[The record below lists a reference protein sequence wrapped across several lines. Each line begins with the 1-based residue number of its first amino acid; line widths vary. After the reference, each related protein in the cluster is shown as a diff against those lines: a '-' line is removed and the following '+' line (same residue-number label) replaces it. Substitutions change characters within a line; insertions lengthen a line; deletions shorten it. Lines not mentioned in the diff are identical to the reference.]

1 MGRTLPVRQLLGSG
15 FSLQASRASVEGSM
29 GMKVAVLAIR
39 SALTLLAAAVFSIL
53 LSAFAMTGAA
63 FADSTD
69 GERSYLAGRKDEAIR
84 LFRRAA
90 WQQNDFYAQIRLGEI
105 YSAKRADDKG
115 YEDRVEA
122 FVWYFLAARN
132 PSIME
137 HLHNDE
143 SAQALVDSLA
153 AAEREASKIY
163 STLLQ
168 DERADVRNRIV
179 YVQSCLG
186 GVGQIRAGMYYD
198 PNIAERHESGSLL
211 NPGVSQPI
219 IRRFQNGYSAAGG
232 FGAAPRGIPGGSA
245 SPVLIGRWPSD
256 MCRDSPWWGWIF
268 GDPRSC
274 GVGDPTTA
282 SSAAFSPSAI
292 EALMHYNLALRA
304 RHPFAQKYIDAIK
317 RSFETPEEGAD
328 ADRIAKGKAKRWMA
342 PFEYYASASRERG
355 ETLSGLVHSDE
366 CPVSRDWQ
374 RSLAVADR
382 TIAPALRMD
391 MLKFLNF
398 HRGDGAPATIA
409 VRKFQD
415 FLGEEETGVLTALQ
429 TVRLF
434 QIAATRGYVRGQ
446 RCLGIMY
453 LKGVGLPAD
462 AVRAEKWLLD
472 ASNQGDGE
480 AMYALS
486 ELYSLGADGVE
497 KLEDK
502 ANRYRQGAAIAGF
515 SPVKAEFLRLLETA
529 PVRAEEQTAPA
540 EDEVKEPPPPRTRS
554 ERRREERSRERNRP
568 RNPPPRR
575 APRSQPDDGPFGE

>member
-1 MGRTLPVRQLLGSG
+1 MR
-15 FSLQASRASVEGSM
+15 
-29 GMKVAVLAIR
+29 VAVLAIR
-39 SALTLLAAAVFSIL
+39 SALTALAAVIAAVSLI
-53 LSAFAMTGAA
+53 AGAA
-63 FADSTD
+63 FADSTEA
-69 GERSYLAGRKDEAIR
+69 ERSYVAGRKDEAIR

-90 WQQNDFYAQIRLGEI
+90 WQQNDFFAQVRLGEI

-122 FVWYFLAARN
+122 FVWYFMAARN

-143 SAQALVDSLA
+143 SAQALVDSVG

-163 STLLQ
+163 ATLLQ

-179 YVQSCLG
+179 YIQSCLG

-198 PNIAERHESGSLL
+198 PNIAERHEAGSLL

-219 IRRFQNGYSAAGG
+219 IRRFQQSYSPGGGFAPVAGG
-232 FGAAPRGIPGGSA
+232 IQGGGA

-256 MCRDSPWWGWIF
+256 LCRESPWWGWIF

-274 GVGDPTTA
+274 GVGDPTT
-282 SSAAFSPSAI
+282 SSAAAFSPSAI
-292 EALMHYNLALRA
+292 EALMHYNLAARA

-317 RSFETPEEGAD
+317 RSFETPEEGAE

-374 RSLAVADR
+374 RALVIADR
-382 TIAPALRMD
+382 TVAPALRMD

-409 VRKFQD
+409 VKKFQD
-415 FLGEEETGVLTALQ
+415 FMGEDETGILTALQ

-472 ASNQGDGE
+472 AANQGDGE

-529 PVRAEEQTAPA
+529 PVRGEEQTAP
-540 EDEVKEPPPPRTRS
+540 EDVKADDDPEPPKTRA
-554 ERRREERSRERNRP
+554 ERRREEQLRQKNNR
-568 RNPPPRR
+568 RRDPPPRR

>member
-1 MGRTLPVRQLLGSG
+1 MVMNGI
-15 FSLQASRASVEGSM
+15 ASA
-29 GMKVAVLAIR
+29 LR
-39 SALTLLAAAVFSIL
+39 SALTVFAFFAAA
-53 LSAFAMTGAA
+53 AFFAAGAA
-63 FADSTD
+63 FADSTEA
-69 GERSYLAGRKDEAIR
+69 ERSYLDGRKDEAIR

-105 YSAKRADDKG
+105 YSAKRPDDKG
-115 YEDRVEA
+115 YEDRAEA

-132 PSIME
+132 PSVME
-137 HLHNDE
+137 HLHNEE
-143 SAQALVDSLA
+143 SAHAVVDSLA
-153 AAEREASKIY
+153 AAEREAGKIY

-168 DERADVRNRIV
+168 DERADVRNRII

-198 PNIAERHESGSLL
+198 PDITERHEAGSLL
-211 NPGVSQPI
+211 SPGVSQPI
-219 IRRFQNGYSAAGG
+219 IRRFQQSYSPAGG
-232 FGAAPRGIPGGSA
+232 FAAPPRGVQGGTGAALVP
-245 SPVLIGRWPSD
+245 IGRWPSD
-256 MCRDSPWWGWIF
+256 LCRESPWWGWMF
-268 GDPRSC
+268 GDPKTC
-274 GVGDPTTA
+274 GVGDPA
-282 SSAAFSPSAI
+282 LSSSSAFSPSAI
-292 EALMHYNLALRA
+292 EALMHYNLAARA
-304 RHPFAQKYIDAIK
+304 RHPFAQKYIEAIK
-317 RSFETPEEGAD
+317 RSFDSPEEAVE

-355 ETLSGLVHSDE
+355 ETMSGLVHSDE
-366 CPVSRDWQ
+366 CPVNRGWQ
-374 RSLAVADR
+374 KALAVADR
-382 TIAPALRMD
+382 TIAPSIRMD

-398 HRGDGAPATIA
+398 HRGDGAPAGIA

-415 FLGEEETGVLTALQ
+415 FMGEEETGVLTALQ

-472 ASNQGDGE
+472 AANQGDGE

-515 SPVKAEFLRLLETA
+515 TPVKAEFLRLLETA
-529 PVRAEEQTAPA
+529 PVRAEEQVAP
-540 EDEVKEPPPPRTRS
+540 EPEETKEPPPPKTRA
-554 ERRREERSRERNRP
+554 ERRREERQRERNR
-568 RNPPPRR
+568 RRDPPPRR
-575 APRSQPDDGPFGE
+575 APQAQPDDGPFGE

>member
-1 MGRTLPVRQLLGSG
+1 MT
-15 FSLQASRASVEGSM
+15 
-29 GMKVAVLAIR
+29 VAALAVR
-39 SALTLLAAAVFSIL
+39 SALTFVLAAAIALIL
-53 LSAFAMTGAA
+53 AAGQA
-63 FADSTD
+63 FADSTEA
-69 GERSYLAGRKDEAIR
+69 ERSYLDGRKDEAIR

-90 WQQNDFYAQIRLGEI
+90 WQQNDFYAQIRLGDI

-115 YEDRVEA
+115 YEDRAEA
-122 FVWYFLAARN
+122 FVWYFMAARN

-137 HLHNDE
+137 HMHNDE
-143 SAQALVDSLA
+143 SAQAIVDMIGS
-153 AAEREASKIY
+153 AEREASKIY

-179 YVQSCLG
+179 YIQSCLG
-186 GVGQIRAGMYYD
+186 GVGQIRAGLYYD
-198 PNIAERHESGSLL
+198 PNVAERHESGSLL
-211 NPGVSQPI
+211 NPGASRPI
-219 IRRFQNGYSAAGG
+219 IRPFQQSFAPSGS
-232 FGAAPRGIPGGSA
+232 FGAPPRGLPGGGTA
-245 SPVLIGRWPSD
+245 SVLIGRWPAD
-256 MCRDSPWWGWIF
+256 LCRDSVWWGWIF

-274 GVGDPTTA
+274 GTVDPTTS

-317 RSFETPEEGAD
+317 RGFDSPEEGAE

-366 CPVSRDWQ
+366 CPVTSNWQ

-398 HRGDGAPATIA
+398 HRADGASAQIA

-415 FLGEEETGVLTALQ
+415 FMGEEETGVLTALQ

-453 LKGVGLPAD
+453 LKGVGLPSD

-472 ASNQGDGE
+472 AANQGDGE

-515 SPVKAEFLRLLETA
+515 TPVKAEFLRLLETA
-529 PVRAEEQTAPA
+529 PVRAEEQTAPDGEEA
-540 EDEVKEPPPPRTRS
+540 KEPPPPRTRA
-554 ERRREERSRERNRP
+554 ERRREERLRERER
-568 RNPPPRR
+568 RRDPPPRR
-575 APRSQPDDGPFGE
+575 PAPRSQPDDGPFGE